1 MALIEVDYHDALRK
15 ADRLDE
21 LARELRN
28 IAAQDLQNIQSG
40 ASRSWK
46 GSASEL
52 YQKRL
57 RTHKQQVEAHAKDCQ
72 SLANSLRKA
81 AKRYQQL
88 EMLANS
94 IFGG

>member
-1 MALIEVDYHDALRK
+1 MALIEVDYLDALRK

-21 LARELRN
+21 LAQELRSL
-28 IAAQDLQNIQSG
+28 ATQDLQSIQSG
-40 ASRSWK
+40 VSRSWK

-52 YQKRL
+52 YQKRM
-57 RTHKQQVEAHAKDCQ
+57 RTYRQQVEAHANDCKN
-72 SLANSLRKA
+72 LASGLRTA

-88 EMLANS
+88 EMLANG

>member
-1 MALIEVDYHDALRK
+1 MALIEVDYQDTLRK
-15 ADRLDE
+15 ADRLDA
-21 LARELRN
+21 LARELRSL
-28 IAAQDLQNIQSG
+28 AAQDLQSIQSG
-40 ASRSWK
+40 VSRNWK

-52 YQKRL
+52 YQKRM
-57 RTHKQQVEAHAKDCQ
+57 RTYVRQVEAHAKDCQ

-81 AKRYQQL
+81 AKRYRQM

>member
-1 MALIEVDYHDALRK
+1 MALIEIDYRDAMKK

-21 LARELRN
+21 LAQELRN
-28 IAAQDLQNIQSG
+28 LAAQDLQSIQSG
-40 ASRSWK
+40 VSRGWK

-57 RTHKQQVEAHAKDCQ
+57 KSYKQQVEAHAKDCQ
-72 SLANSLRKA
+72 ALAASLRNA

-88 EMLANS
+88 EALANS